1 MALNERDDGSP
12 WRDLAARWQ
21 DVSQQ
26 WAQWWMRP
34 VNASGASPA
43 AADPA
48 IAADTPAAQPGHA
61 EDVAALMAS
70 YQPRFQTL
78 WLAAQQTLLHPENG
92 GTLPVVAEPAA
103 GDRRFA
109 APEWSALPYFAL
121 MKQHYLL
128 TAEYLQALAALSPLP
143 APDKRR
149 ITFMTRQLVD
159 AMAPT
164 NFAATNPEVWKAAL
178 ASEGQSLLRGYENLL
193 ADVQRGRISMTD
205 EGAFEL
211 GRNLA
216 VTPGDVIHRNDLI
229 ELIQY
234 RPSTA
239 KVHKR
244 PLLIVPPCINK
255 FYILDLQPQNSFVR
269 WAVGE
274 GHTVFMISWRNIPES
289 LGHLTWDDYVGQG
302 VLEALGVVRRITRSD
317 AANVLGFCVGGAILA
332 CALGV
337 LAARGERRVASASF
351 LTTLLD
357 YADPGEIGVYISHRV
372 LEAREPSLLSGQR
385 VHGSELATAFASL
398 RANELVW
405 NYVVNNYLKGTT
417 PPAFDLLY
425 WNGDSC
431 NLPGPMYAYYL
442 RNMYLDNQLCEPGA
456 LTMLDESIDLGSI
469 DVPAYVYASRDDHIV
484 PWKAAYRSVA
494 LLGGDV
500 QFTLGASGHIAGV
513 VNPPAA
519 KRRHHWINRRLA
531 DTPDAWLDAA
541 DQRPGSWWPHWGAWL
556 KDHGGGLRGAPRKPG
571 NARHPSLEPAPGSYV
586 RAKVE

>member
-1 MALNERDDGSP
+1 MALNERDDRSP
-12 WRDLAARWQ
+12 WRDLAAQWQ

-26 WAQWWMRP
+26 WSQWWMRP
-34 VNASGASPA
+34 VNASAASPTE
-43 AADPA
+43 ADPPVG
-48 IAADTPAAQPGHA
+48 ADMQGVPVGHA
-61 EDVAALMAS
+61 EDVAALNARYES
-70 YQPRFQTL
+70 RFRAL
-78 WLAAQQTLLHPENG
+78 WLAAQQALLHPQHG
-92 GTLPVVAEPAA
+92 GALPVVAEPAA
-103 GDRRFA
+103 GDRRFTA
-109 APEWSALPYFAL
+109 SEWSALPYFAL
-121 MKQHYLL
+121 MKQQYLL
-128 TAEYLQALAALSPLP
+128 TAEYMQGLAALSPLP
-143 APDKRR
+143 APEKRR
-149 ITFMTRQLVD
+149 VTFMTRQLVD

-193 ADVQRGRISMTD
+193 TDVRRGRISMTD
-205 EGAFEL
+205 EAAFEL

-255 FYILDLQPQNSFVR
+255 YYILDLQPQNSFVR

-289 LGHLTWDDYVGQG
+289 LGHLTWDDYVDQG
-302 VLEALGVVRRITRSD
+302 VLEALDVVRRITRCD

-332 CALGV
+332 CALAV

-357 YADPGEIGVYISHRV
+357 YADPGEIGVYISHRL

-385 VHGSELATAFASL
+385 VHGGELATAFASL

-425 WNGDSC
+425 WNSDSC

-442 RNMYLDNQLCEPGA
+442 RNMYLDNQLCEPDA
-456 LTMLDESIDLGSI
+456 LTVLGESIDLGSI

-484 PWKAAYRSVA
+484 PWKAAYRTVA

-500 QFTLGASGHIAGV
+500 QFALGASGHIAGV

-531 DTPDAWLDAA
+531 DAPDAWLDAA
-541 DQRPGSWWPHWGAWL
+541 DQQPGSWWPHWGGWL
-556 KDHGGGLRGAPRKPG
+556 QEHGGGLRGAPRKPG
-571 NARHPSLEPAPGSYV
+571 NARHQPLEPAPGSYV